1 MATNSNNS
9 SVVSVSNK
17 SGQSVEEM
25 LAELKALR
33 EQNAAL
39 QAAKGP
45 DKKTAAPFIDEKSG
59 RICFPGIGRGGRM
72 YITPTAIESLA
83 ARAEAGAR
91 LYAAN
96 KVMCDAKYAAFAA
109 TFADKE

>member
-1 MATNSNNS
+1 MATNNS
-9 SVVSVSNK
+9 STGISVSNK
-17 SGQSVEEM
+17 GQTMEEM
-25 LAELKALR
+25 LAELAQLR
-33 EQNAAL
+33 EQNATL
-39 QAAKGP
+39 RAAKGP

-83 ARAEAGAR
+83 ARAEAGAK

-96 KVMCDAKYAAFAA
+96 KAACDAKYAAFAA

>member
-96 KVMCDAKYAAFAA
+96 KAMCDAKYAAFAA